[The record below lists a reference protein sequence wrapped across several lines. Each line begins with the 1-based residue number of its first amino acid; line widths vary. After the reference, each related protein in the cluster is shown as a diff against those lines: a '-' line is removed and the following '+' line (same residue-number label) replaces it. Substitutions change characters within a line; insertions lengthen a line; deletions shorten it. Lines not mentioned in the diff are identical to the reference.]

1 MPLKL
6 KSGFMVSSGAE
17 GRLLMDCGVGDQ
29 VVLIGQDALEAI
41 ADPPRADE
49 FRLQEFIET
58 FSFIASEKFDKHALD
73 PSGHVRVTAEDVRA
87 WRAANC

>member
-17 GRLLMDCGVGDQ
+17 ARLLMDCGVGDQ
-29 VVLIGQDALEAI
+29 IVLVSQGALEAI

-49 FRLQEFIET
+49 FRLQQFIEA
-58 FSFIASEKFDKHALD
+58 FSEIASEKFDKHALD
-73 PSGHVRVTAEDVRA
+73 QTGHVNVTADDARA
-87 WRAANC
+87 WRATCH